1 MKARSFVLALC
12 VASAAMRAEG
22 QASGP
27 DWFDAFRGK
36 AYLQGD
42 ASYVAREK
50 TAAPDALALF
60 RVRWVVLRY
69 EGFTE
74 KEREFWPYRNLLL
87 VTMPSGAKYVVESA
101 FGFVDEKHLEED
113 RPFHRVASAGAAF
126 EMWTSGGVVDP
137 DATSEDPC
145 EGMRQRIRAPGGT
158 LDFFLNDL
166 SSRTV
171 RTALAE
177 ITAGTFDANERR
189 DLAGMLK
196 VSPEGSPSFP
206 KDVIGLNARNALFAV
221 VVAFRSEVP
230 PTSQRTL
237 VLAPDPAPA
246 ADLAA
251 WRGLAHLP
259 LDIPPFP
266 ALPEK
271 MNP

>member
-87 VTMPSGAKYVVESA
+87 VTMPTGAKYVV
-101 FGFVDEKHLEED
+101 
-113 RPFHRVASAGAAF
+113 
-126 EMWTSGGVVDP
+126 
-137 DATSEDPC
+137 
-145 EGMRQRIRAPGGT
+145 
-158 LDFFLNDL
+158 
-166 SSRTV
+166 
-171 RTALAE
+171 
-177 ITAGTFDANERR
+177 
-189 DLAGMLK
+189 
-196 VSPEGSPSFP
+196 
-206 KDVIGLNARNALFAV
+206 
-221 VVAFRSEVP
+221 
-230 PTSQRTL
+230 
-237 VLAPDPAPA
+237 
-246 ADLAA
+246 
-251 WRGLAHLP
+251 
-259 LDIPPFP
+259 
-266 ALPEK
+266 
-271 MNP
+271 